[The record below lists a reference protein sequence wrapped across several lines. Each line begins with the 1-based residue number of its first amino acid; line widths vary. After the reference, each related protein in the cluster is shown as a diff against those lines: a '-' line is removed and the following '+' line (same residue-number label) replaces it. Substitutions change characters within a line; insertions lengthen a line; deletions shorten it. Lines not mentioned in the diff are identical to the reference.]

1 MQAFKSRF
9 VSQFVPQFLNRA
21 ALSAALAVSAAAS
34 LAPAQA
40 AGLSASSASESIGTS
55 IGSLS
60 TSLQQSSASSTGDK
74 RVAAGEYR
82 LIELAAAPGRP
93 GQLRLTLQ
101 TKAETTGAAAETPA
115 DTFYLFLP
123 QAALNA
129 SRLQTG
135 DWIQARAKPY
145 GLEFAEARSQ
155 QAFFLVLDDEIY
167 RELPS
172 RPLSL

>member
-1 MQAFKSRF
+1 MQAS
-9 VSQFVPQFLNRA
+9 VSQLLNRA
-21 ALSAALAVSAAAS
+21 ALTAALALSAAC
-34 LAPAQA
+34 LAPAHA

-101 TKAETTGAAAETPA
+101 AKAETAGEAVAAN
-115 DTFYLFLP
+115 TFYLFLP
-123 QAALNA
+123 EAALKA
-129 SRLQTG
+129 ARLQAG
-135 DWIQARAKPY
+135 DAVLARAKPY

-155 QAFFLVLDDEIY
+155 QAFFLVLDDEVF

>member
-9 VSQFVPQFLNRA
+9 VPQLLNRVA
-21 ALSAALAVSAAAS
+21 FSAALALCAAS
-34 LAPAQA
+34 GLAPAQA

-101 TKAETTGAAAETPA
+101 AKAETTGAAAETPA
-115 DTFYLFLP
+115 DTLYLFLP

-129 SRLQTG
+129 ARLQTG

-155 QAFFLVLDDEIY
+155 QAFFLVLDDDIY

>member
-1 MQAFKSRF
+1 MQAFVSR
-9 VSQFVPQFLNRA
+9 FLNRT
-21 ALSAALAVSAAAS
+21 ALSTALALCAAGG
-34 LAPAQA
+34 LAPVQA

-60 TSLQQSSASSTGDK
+60 TSVQQSSASSTGDK

-101 TKAETTGAAAETPA
+101 AKAESAGAAAETPA
-115 DTFYLFLP
+115 DTFHLFLP

-129 SRLQTG
+129 ARLQPG
-135 DWIQARAKPY
+135 DSIQARAKPY
-145 GLEFAEARSQ
+145 GLEFVEVRSQ
-155 QAFFLVLDDEIY
+155 QAFFLVLEDEIY